1 MDTCCN
7 YSPRKP
13 FPFRVVRSPEDRL
26 LLPRELVAGPLVGRA
41 PKASRHAPKAAD
53 TPGREEA
60 MLPPSKPSSK
70 SRGKV
75 QKTFGRKQPA
85 AGRAGAASPEAL
97 DVFGGM

>member
-1 MDTCCN
+1 MKRVGDGE
-7 YSPRKP
+7 SVGALLGASMAPAKRPASFGRK
-13 FPFRVVRSPEDRL
+13 
-26 LLPRELVAGPLVGRA
+26 
-41 PKASRHAPKAAD
+41 
-53 TPGREEA
+53 A